1 MHQYEDYSNTPMA
14 PSSSAAKPP
23 PPLSPSS
30 SSPPPEEVVTGAPS
44 GAPVVDTINLP
55 VIDLAQ
61 GLQAE
66 PKVIHSEERI
76 EYRDQD
82 GNLLDEEQ
90 VKALEGKVE
99 FQTRYETRTRVLD
112 ANGNEIIMPSEGV
125 AGPLVNAVEPGTV
138 KVKEEEVKR
147 DEVETK
153 EETKEAGKASPASEG
168 VVAES
173 APAKEET
180 PLLAEEEVVSE
191 EVVAE
196 SVPAETYTETKW
208 EEAVHTETVVVDQDG
223 NTIAE
228 E

>member
-1 MHQYEDYSNTPMA
+1 M
-14 PSSSAAKPP
+14 
-23 PPLSPSS
+23 
-30 SSPPPEEVVTGAPS
+30 
-44 GAPVVDTINLP
+44 
-55 VIDLAQ
+55 
-61 GLQAE
+61 
-66 PKVIHSEERI
+66 
-76 EYRDQD
+76 
-82 GNLLDEEQ
+82 
-90 VKALEGKVE
+90 
-99 FQTRYETRTRVLD
+99 LD
-112 ANGNEIIMPSEGV
+112 ANGNEIILPSEGV

-173 APAKEET
+173 APAKEES
-180 PLLAEEEVVSE
+180 PLLAEEVVSE